1 MTLSYRS
8 AARTAPAALVA
19 ALAFTAL
26 SGCVVAPYSP
36 YRGGYAAP
44 AQAPYPAPYPAQSY
58 GEPAYGE
65 PIAVADLP
73 PPSPYQEVM
82 PAMPF
87 IGAIWLSGYWGWHGN
102 RHEWV
107 GGRWEHGREGYAW
120 SPHRWVPVQG
130 RWHLMGGNRQ
140 RR

>member
-1 MTLSYRS
+1 MTLSFRS
-8 AARTAPAALVA
+8 AARTAPALLAAAFALPM
-19 ALAFTAL
+19 F
-26 SGCVVAPYSP
+26 SGCVVAPYPP

-44 AQAPYPAPYPAQSY
+44 AQYPAQ
-58 GEPAYGE
+58 PYGE

-107 GGRWEHGREGYAW
+107 GGRWEHPREGYAW

-130 RWHLMGGNRQ
+130 RWHLMAGGWV